1 MQTGAERSGCT
12 DNVLA
17 LLVFTIA
24 FTSLFTLRPIGTPA
38 AAASDQGSNA
48 TATEDVPAQVAEWLD
63 AINFLLFVLSAIW
76 SFGAINATSIAY
88 NTCSAC
94 SDANATALIKMPS
107 FNKYLQAANNASLFG
122 SFPIAFATI
131 ILTLKHIILSY
142 DGRPVAIFLVAGT
155 ILVFAKLGRWFVF
168 KYRQADP
175 VVVTH
180 AVMFAGLMGERA
192 VCPDGEEDGVA
203 WALRTPGELI
213 EKFVFNRT
221 LDAIAAEAVVD
232 AEGKRA
238 DKKLQ
243 KQEIPKRIDAT
254 LEGYRRA
261 ALSEH
266 YARLG
271 AEQRAETHLP
281 PGAAFVRRKHP
292 MTPGARVAPVLAA

>member
-1 MQTGAERSGCT
+1 
-12 DNVLA
+12 
-17 LLVFTIA
+17 
-24 FTSLFTLRPIGTPA
+24 
-38 AAASDQGSNA
+38 
-48 TATEDVPAQVAEWLD
+48 
-63 AINFLLFVLSAIW
+63 
-76 SFGAINATSIAY
+76 
-88 NTCSAC
+88 
-94 SDANATALIKMPS
+94 
-107 FNKYLQAANNASLFG
+107 
-122 SFPIAFATI
+122 
-131 ILTLKHIILSY
+131 
-142 DGRPVAIFLVAGT
+142 
-155 ILVFAKLGRWFVF
+155 
-168 KYRQADP
+168 
-175 VVVTH
+175 
-180 AVMFAGLMGERA
+180 MFAGLMGERA

>member
-1 MQTGAERSGCT
+1 M
-12 DNVLA
+12 LA

-155 ILVFAKLGRWFVF
+155 ILVFAKLG
-168 KYRQADP
+168 
-175 VVVTH
+175 
-180 AVMFAGLMGERA
+180 GLFSST
-192 VCPDGEEDGVA
+192 DK
-203 WALRTPGELI
+203 RTPSSS
-213 EKFVFNRT
+213 RT
-221 LDAIAAEAVVD
+221 
-232 AEGKRA
+232 R
-238 DKKLQ
+238 
-243 KQEIPKRIDAT
+243 
-254 LEGYRRA
+254 
-261 ALSEH
+261 
-266 YARLG
+266 
-271 AEQRAETHLP
+271 
-281 PGAAFVRRKHP
+281 
-292 MTPGARVAPVLAA
+292 